1 MFSVPFTVAVLF
13 EREANGRASRMRS
26 GAYPHLEEMELFV
39 RMLMVWPR
47 IGDVD
52 TPVGVRMERDAKAEQ
67 GVTRLAE
74 SADRVFHQ
82 VEIVAYILLGLLL
95 AVAAVVGMGG
105 TAMLLLHSLQANAAG
120 DTLVI
125 AIDRLLFVLMVI
137 EILHTVRV
145 SFRSGTLV
153 TEPFLVVGLI
163 ASIRRVLVITLESSQ
178 ANQYGKWT
186 SESQELLHST
196 MLELLVLG
204 GLILV
209 MVLSIYLLRRSR
221 HRDTG

>member
-1 MFSVPFTVAVLF
+1 
-13 EREANGRASRMRS
+13 
-26 GAYPHLEEMELFV
+26 MES
-39 RMLMVWPR
+39 
-47 IGDVD
+47 
-52 TPVGVRMERDAKAEQ
+52 DAKGEQ
-67 GVTRLAE
+67 GVTRLGA

-95 AVAAVVGMGG
+95 AGSAALGMSG
-105 TAMLLLHSLQANAAG
+105 TAMLLLRSLQAGA
-120 DTLVI
+120 DTDSLVI
-125 AIDRLLFVLMVI
+125 AIDRLLFVLMVV

-153 TEPFLVVGLI
+153 AEPFLVVGLI

-186 SESQELLHST
+186 PESQALLHST

-221 HRDTG
+221 RGAAGE

>member
-1 MFSVPFTVAVLF
+1 
-13 EREANGRASRMRS
+13 MRS
-26 GAYPHLEEMELFV
+26 
-39 RMLMVWPR
+39 
-47 IGDVD
+47 
-52 TPVGVRMERDAKAEQ
+52 GVRMEPDGKEKQ
-67 GVTRLAE
+67 QPTRLSE

-105 TAMLLLHSLQANAAG
+105 TAMLLLHSLQANAGA
-120 DTLVI
+120 DSLVI

-153 TEPFLVVGLI
+153 AEPFLVVGLI

-209 MVLSIYLLRRSR
+209 MVVSIYLLRRSR
-221 HRDTG
+221 RRDATE